1 MSNDL
6 IEIHL
11 PTVQG
16 MDDLLKPSD
25 RPVMG
30 TQRLVRFLPVPGT
43 TQLFPCVWMS
53 PYKIKEQL
61 EYDGPMEALVKC
73 LLLVS
78 KGPPKPDIVCI
89 SIRHADIEKFPMA
102 PVEW

>member
-1 MSNDL
+1 MSRNL
-6 IEIHL
+6 IEMTM
-11 PTVQG
+11 PNVQG
-16 MDDLLKPSD
+16 MDEILRPSD
-25 RPVMG
+25 RPVAG
-30 TQRLVRFLPVPGT
+30 KQRLVRFLPVPGT

-53 PYKIKEQL
+53 PYRIKEQL
-61 EYDGPMEALVKC
+61 ETGGPMEALVKC

-89 SIRHADIEKFPMA
+89 SLRPADIEKFPMA